1 MFFRMSAGPQRIP
14 EFTHIHAGR
23 LELITRD
30 VVVAGI
36 AFWIVLLAVIALH
49 IFTSRRGSS

>member
-23 LELITRD
+23 LKKRPTL
-30 VVVAGI
+30 GGP
-36 AFWIVLLAVIALH
+36 AFPLPPH
-49 IFTSRRGSS
+49 G

>member
-23 LELITRD
+23 LRILRFRSSNELIRLRVYITPNDAPMD
-30 VVVAGI
+30 VKRL
-36 AFWIVLLAVIALH
+36 F
-49 IFTSRRGSS
+49 